1 MRKRPDLAWATFPSN
16 LPMVPESTCKELI
29 IEVASIKLRLVRERT
44 DLARTA
50 LPSNFPVVPESTR
63 KELIIEVAS
72 IKLRL
77 VRERTDLARASFPAA
92 RASNDACEKLVVE
105 FTGK

>member
-1 MRKRPDLAWATFPSN
+1 MRKRPDLAWATFPPN
-16 LPMVPESTCKELI
+16 L
-29 IEVASIKLRLVRERT
+29 
-44 DLARTA
+44 
-50 LPSNFPVVPESTR
+50 PVVPESTR